1 MGGAALPNKIKRG
14 LKKMN
19 ENNLDFSKLNIY
31 QKVFHLQ
38 QNVAMDK
45 TEKAKNYVY
54 RTLDDMLLYLKPLF
68 NVLRLIGT
76 FSDGTIEGNV
86 KRICFTLTNIDNPG
100 EIFIL
105 FDSCIIDL
113 NPKIMSCPQSS
124 NVTDT
129 FLQKRILE
137 HLLLLTTEP
146 DPDGIDW
153 ETENLK
159 KDNEKKTVDKENILI
174 DTILSLAEK
183 AKMGTKSDLLKIATT
198 FDKFQ
203 GYTDIEKI
211 SAKVKANLTKVVTT
225 EQIARLM
232 TISGKK
238 GVNDEAVKAF
248 IGKVWGKL
256 SKKDLNALEY
266 DILCNY
272 LENKPDKPDDKKK

>member
-1 MGGAALPNKIKRG
+1 MD
-14 LKKMN
+14 
-19 ENNLDFSKLNIY
+19 ENLDFSKLNIY

-68 NVLRLIGT
+68 NILRLIGT
-76 FSDGTIEGNV
+76 FSDGTIEGNK
-86 KRICFTLTNIDNPG
+86 KRMCFTLTNIDNPT
-100 EIFIL
+100 EIFTL

-124 NVTDT
+124 NATDT

-153 ETENLK
+153 EAEDLK
-159 KDNEKKTVDKENILI
+159 KNTEKNNGENSRNESGTAGEVGQNTNVDKDLITI

-183 AKMGTKSDLLKIATT
+183 AKMGTKEDLLRLATA
-198 FDKFQ
+198 FDKFK

-211 SAKVKANLTKVVTT
+211 SAKVRANLIKVITQ
-225 EQIARLM
+225 EQISRLM
-232 TISGKK
+232 TIAGKK
-238 GVNDEAVKAF
+238 GINDEAIKAF

-256 SKKDLNALEY
+256 SKKDLNNLEY
-266 DILCNY
+266 DILCSY
-272 LENKPDKPDDKKK
+272 LENKPDDKKK